1 MLMMSSLHRGSL
13 IRCVVKIRPHRSF
26 VTPRVLWIL
35 ISGAKHRD
43 WSRIFMQAFL
53 CDKDREEVQTTY
65 ENLITW
71 WNDSLTMFVI
81 CMTGG
86 PRRFLTNNLII
97 VMLKSRSS
105 HMFFT
110 LNSRAKSICKWNL
123 PYERH
128 VKNFIFPYRIFACF
142 YVSSWRLRVRN
153 LDSSVRFI
161 ALTAICN
168 WFYLKI
174 GPPTECLSKK
184 LMAYHFQQKWKN
196 KFYFIFIFYGE
207 RLNLNALRLQEWKY
221 IFSTPPTSL
230 GTRK

>member
-1 MLMMSSLHRGSL
+1 MLIMSSLHRGSL

-142 YVSSWRLRVRN
+142 YASSWRLRVRN

-161 ALTAICN
+161 ALMAICN
-168 WFYLKI
+168 WFYLKSGLLRSVWVKSSWLI
-174 GPPTECLSKK
+174 T
-184 LMAYHFQQKWKN
+184 FN
-196 KFYFIFIFYGE
+196 NNNNFIFIFLRREAEFE
-207 RLNLNALRLQEWKY
+207 RTKTSRVKIY
-221 IFSTPPTSL
+221 I
-230 GTRK
+230 